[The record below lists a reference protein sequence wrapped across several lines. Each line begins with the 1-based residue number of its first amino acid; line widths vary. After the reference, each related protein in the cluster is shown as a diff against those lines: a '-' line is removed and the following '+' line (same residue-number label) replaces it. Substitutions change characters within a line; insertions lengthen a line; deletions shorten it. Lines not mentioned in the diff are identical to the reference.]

1 MKNLDGFFVSYFL
14 LRNFNMLPNPE
25 GLGDKML
32 KLQWI
37 NQSKLTMDQY

>member
-1 MKNLDGFFVSYFL
+1 MKNLDFFVTYF
-14 LRNFNMLPNPE
+14 LRNFHMLSNPE

-37 NQSKLTMDQY
+37 NQSKLTLDQY